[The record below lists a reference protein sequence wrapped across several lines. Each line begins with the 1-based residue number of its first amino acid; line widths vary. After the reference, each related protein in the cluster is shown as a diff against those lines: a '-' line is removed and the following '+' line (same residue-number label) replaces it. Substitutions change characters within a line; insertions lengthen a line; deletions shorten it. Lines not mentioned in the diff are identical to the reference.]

1 MPLDPFAKIL
11 LSLQEKGSIPKS
23 QVSKTTLRL
32 LQSLINTQIIE
43 LKKIGAGQSYLV
55 NNSLGLDRFIEATFP
70 SGLKPLT
77 SLSQSPRAQAIA
89 LKKDAHKAKSN
100 QLPLFL
106 RGFGDAK
113 LIKKDQVLFVAELT
127 QIAGGTAITITPQC
141 SWSFSGIIVTV
152 ENTELYF
159 NIEKVLPQVDIAI
172 NTTGRISS
180 MLIDWFA
187 SDHLENAQ
195 FIHCG
200 DFDPVGLQE
209 YLKIKAKCPGR
220 TSLYIPPEI
229 EKMFIYA
236 NPERIIKQKGILKN
250 LRHTDDEEVLS
261 VIKLLDKYNG
271 GVDQEI
277 LLHHL
282 AEHSVL

>member
-1 MPLDPFAKIL
+1 MQLDPFAKIL
-11 LSLQEKGSIPKS
+11 LSLQENGSISKS
-23 QVSKTTLRL
+23 KISKVTLRR
-32 LQSLINTQIIE
+32 LQPLIDSQIIE
-43 LKKIGAGQSYLV
+43 LKRIRAGQSYLV
-55 NNSLGLDRFIEATFP
+55 NNSSGLDRFVEGEFP

-77 SLSQSPRAQAIA
+77 SLSQNPRAQAIA

-106 RGFGDAK
+106 RGFGEAK
-113 LIKKDQVLFVAELT
+113 LIKKDIVLPVAELT
-127 QIAGGTAITITPQC
+127 KIAGGAAITIDPQC
-141 SWSFSGIIVTV
+141 SWSFSGTIVTV
-152 ENTELYF
+152 ENSELYF
-159 NIEKVLPQVDIAI
+159 NIEKVIPKVDIAI
-172 NTTGRISS
+172 NTVGRNSS

-187 SDHLENAQ
+187 SDHLKNAQ

-209 YLKIKAKCPGR
+209 YLKIKAKCPAR
-220 TSLYIPPEI
+220 TRLYIPPEM
-229 EKMFIYA
+229 EKMFVYA
-236 NPERIIKQKGILKN
+236 NPERVRKQKGILKN

-282 AEHSVL
+282 AEHLRR